1 MNCRHADDSS
11 TNREGRRPSQ
21 ISLRKSAGRAAWW
34 VVLVIASGCAEGSS
48 PARLDVG
55 SAAGMDATSPT
66 MKADASAA
74 DAEVAVELGDVG
86 VASDAGVEDAD
97 DEDAEDAQSPDAII
111 DGGALD
117 AVVAEPDATPD
128 AAIVCPRERPAEQSG
143 CREAEDGMQCY
154 YLEQCCCG
162 RCYPQDVCVCVSSGG
177 GYVWSCGFLDVC
189 PAVCE
194 PPSDAGV
201 TD

>member
-1 MNCRHADDSS
+1 M
-11 TNREGRRPSQ
+11 
-21 ISLRKSAGRAAWW
+21 RALW
-34 VVLVIASGCAEGSS
+34 VVCWVGLVVAGGCADGSS
-48 PARLDVG
+48 PPRGDSGGLHE
-55 SAAGMDATSPT
+55 
-66 MKADASAA
+66 ADASGPPK
-74 DAEVAVELGDVG
+74 DAEVSRPDAELAIDVG
-86 VASDAGVEDAD
+86 A
-97 DEDAEDAQSPDAII
+97 PDST
-111 DGGALD
+111 
-117 AVVAEPDATPD
+117 AEPDAEASSDAEVPDASDGGDSGDASAIVGPD
-128 AAIVCPRERPAEQSG
+128 AALVCPRTRPDEQSA